1 MNVTGTVK
9 WYNMKKGYG
18 FIQSEANVK
27 DIFIHAT
34 LLQKSG
40 LKRLLPG
47 QKVRFEIY
55 DDKGRPAA
63 ENVEIINQ

>member
-1 MNVTGTVK
+1 MVQ
-9 WYNMKKGYG
+9 YG

>member
-1 MNVTGTVK
+1 MVQ
-9 WYNMKKGYG
+9 YEKGIRFHTIGSKCERY
-18 FIQSEANVK
+18 FYTRDASAKI
-27 DIFIHAT
+27 
-34 LLQKSG
+34 
-40 LKRLLPG
+40 RMPG

>member
-1 MNVTGTVK
+1 MLEGTVK

-18 FIQSEANVK
+18 FILSEANVK

-55 DDKGRPAA
+55 DAKGRPAA

>member
-1 MNVTGTVK
+1 
-9 WYNMKKGYG
+9 
-18 FIQSEANVK
+18 
-27 DIFIHAT
+27 
-34 LLQKSG
+34 
-40 LKRLLPG
+40 LPG

>member
-1 MNVTGTVK
+1 MVQ
-9 WYNMKKGYG
+9 YEKGIRFHTIGSKCERY
-18 FIQSEANVK
+18 
-27 DIFIHAT
+27 FIHAT

>member
-1 MNVTGTVK
+1 MVQ
-9 WYNMKKGYG
+9 YEKGIRFHTIGSKCERY
-18 FIQSEANVK
+18 FYTRDASA
-27 DIFIHAT
+27 
-34 LLQKSG
+34 KSG